1 MSLEILDFQAPIK
14 KDGAFILTCNNVSKE
29 VLAQK
34 VADFFSSE
42 GYKLEG
48 GLPSSGVYGKG
59 STFWRILFGA
69 FVKRYKFAVQIE
81 SKADGQMQLLLTKEM
96 SGISGGIWGY
106 SQMNNEH
113 QRLANLMRN
122 I

>member
-1 MSLEILDFQAPIK
+1 MSLEILDFQAPTK
-14 KDGAFILTCNNVSKE
+14 KDGAYILIYNNISKDE
-29 VLAQK
+29 LAKK
-34 VADFFSSE
+34 VADFFASE

-81 SKADGQMQLLLTKEM
+81 TNADGKTQLYFTKEM

-106 SQMNNEH
+106 NQMKNEH
-113 QRLANLMRN
+113 ERLANLIKN